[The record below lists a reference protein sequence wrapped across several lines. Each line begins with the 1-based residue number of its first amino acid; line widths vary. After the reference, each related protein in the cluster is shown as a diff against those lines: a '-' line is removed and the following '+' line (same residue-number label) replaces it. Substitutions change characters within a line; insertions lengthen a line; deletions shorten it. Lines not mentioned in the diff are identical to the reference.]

1 MIDQNL
7 SIVIVVVV
15 TGSVFELEGSGREQQ
30 SDANQKEQD
39 SDASKPR
46 SGAQVLH
53 KWIDDAGRSRFT
65 GKSILCFGD

>member
-46 SGAQVLH
+46 SGA
-53 KWIDDAGRSRFT
+53 
-65 GKSILCFGD
+65 